1 LGGGGEAG
9 FDNILP
15 ALSTPKIYK
24 KGAVN
29 MYTLVGTKDL
39 DFMGSDGKQVN
50 GVNLFFTY
58 EDERVRG
65 VATERVFVHSD
76 RFLKLSFMPEIGGSC
91 DLRYDKYGKIRD
103 IVPA

>member
-1 LGGGGEAG
+1 
-9 FDNILP
+9 
-15 ALSTPKIYK
+15 
-24 KGAVN
+24 

-39 DFMGSDGKQVN
+39 DFMGSDGKQLN
-50 GVNLFFTY
+50 GVNLFF
-58 EDERVRG
+58 RG